1 MLGGPNSTSHYEG
14 SALAAKGP
22 RHQQKK
28 SRPWCEHCKKTGH
41 TKDTCWFIHGK
52 PADTKPPRGRENRG
66 NIASTSMHEIDIAES
81 ETSVFSREQ
90 MELLQKLFQ
99 QTIKTDGT
107 NSSTAS
113 MAQKGNIVNAMS
125 VCKGGTTSWIV
136 DSGASDHMTGNIATF
151 SKYFPC
157 HDNSIVRIA
166 DGTHS
171 KVMGKGSV
179 VISKD
184 IVLKDVLYVPK
195 LDCNLLSISKL
206 TKDLNCVTKFHPYL
220 CEFQA
225 LDSGKRI
232 GNAKECAGLY
242 LLQVDDS
249 KRKPEKSACVVVS
262 PKEEAVMLWH
272 YRLGHPNFLYLKK
285 MFPSIFNKSLNFF
298 HCEICEMSKHTRN
311 TYPVQPYK
319 PSHPFSLIHSDV
331 WGPSRVNTITGSR
344 WFVTFIDDHTRVT
357 WVFLMKEKSEV
368 GKIFE
373 NFHNMVQTQ
382 FQTSIQVL

>member
-81 ETSVFSREQ
+81 ETSVFSRKQ

-113 MAQKGNIVNAMS
+113 MAQKGNTRNAMS

-157 HDNSIVRIA
+157 HDNSTVRIA

-171 KVMGKGSV
+171 KVMGEGSV

-195 LDCNLLSISKL
+195 LDYKL
-206 TKDLNCVTKFHPYL
+206 TVH
-220 CEFQA
+220 Q
-225 LDSGKRI
+225 
-232 GNAKECAGLY
+232 
-242 LLQVDDS
+242 QVD
-249 KRKPEKSACVVVS
+249 KRS
-262 PKEEAVMLWH
+262 
-272 YRLGHPNFLYLKK
+272 
-285 MFPSIFNKSLNFF
+285 
-298 HCEICEMSKHTRN
+298 
-311 TYPVQPYK
+311 
-319 PSHPFSLIHSDV
+319 
-331 WGPSRVNTITGSR
+331 
-344 WFVTFIDDHTRVT
+344 
-357 WVFLMKEKSEV
+357 
-368 GKIFE
+368 
-373 NFHNMVQTQ
+373 
-382 FQTSIQVL
+382 

>member
-1 MLGGPNSTSHYEG
+1 ML
-14 SALAAKGP
+14 
-22 RHQQKK
+22 
-28 SRPWCEHCKKTGH
+28 
-41 TKDTCWFIHGK
+41 
-52 PADTKPPRGRENRG
+52 
-66 NIASTSMHEIDIAES
+66 
-81 ETSVFSREQ
+81 
-90 MELLQKLFQ
+90 
-99 QTIKTDGT
+99 
-107 NSSTAS
+107 
-113 MAQKGNIVNAMS
+113 S
-125 VCKGGTTSWIV
+125 VCTGGTTSWIV

-285 MFPSIFNKSLNFF
+285 MFPSIFNKSPNFF

-311 TYPVQPYK
+311 TYPVQSYK

-331 WGPSRVNTITGSR
+331 WGPSRVNTKTGSR

-373 NFHNMVQTQ
+373 NFHDMVQTQ
-382 FQTSIQVL
+382 FQTSIQVLRTDNGREYYNSTLGSYLQKHGIIHQSSCVNTPQQNGLLSGRLPPAGSH